1 MGADVIKIE
10 SNLRPDLTRSFFA
23 DGKTLMPGLN
33 QSVDFAVL
41 NYGKKSCTINMTLPR
56 GRELVKEI
64 IKVSDI
70 VTENFGGPVM
80 DRWGLGYS
88 DLKKVK
94 PDIIMYSGSGFGR
107 TGPYRELPAYA
118 PIVDAF
124 AGFLALNGYFG
135 SQPCPFGVGGWSDLT
150 AAQHGVFAILAA
162 LHHRSK
168 TGEGQCIDLSMTEV
182 VESLLPDAIMEYTM
196 NDRVQEPQGN
206 RDIAMA
212 PHGCYRCEGDDE
224 WVTIAIYSD
233 EDWKAF
239 CDAIGNPEWATDD
252 RFHDGLSRW
261 KNQEAIDS
269 LIQEWTK
276 EYAPHEVVEILQ
288 KARVMAGSSLSP
300 QGVVQDRHLE
310 ERGFFIDIDHPEMG
324 AVRLARLPWNLSDC
338 PPGNYQHAPS
348 IGEHNDYVFREL
360 LNMPEEEIA
369 QLEQEQVIL

>member
-1 MGADVIKIE
+1 
-10 SNLRPDLTRSFFA
+10 
-23 DGKTLMPGLN
+23 
-33 QSVDFAVL
+33 
-41 NYGKKSCTINMTLPR
+41 
-56 GRELVKEI
+56 
-64 IKVSDI
+64 
-70 VTENFGGPVM
+70 
-80 DRWGLGYS
+80 
-88 DLKKVK
+88 
-94 PDIIMYSGSGFGR
+94 MYSGSGFGR

-135 SQPCPFGVGGWSDLT
+135 RQPCPFGVGGWSDLT

-162 LHHRSK
+162 LHHRSR

-182 VESLLPDAIMEYTM
+182 VESLLPDAILDYTM

-206 RDIAMA
+206 RDIVMA
-212 PHGCYRCEGDDE
+212 PHGCYRCQGDDE

-233 EDWKAF
+233 EDWNAF
-239 CDAIGNPEWATDD
+239 CGAIGNPEWTMDE
-252 RFHDGLSRW
+252 RFRDGLNRW
-261 KNQEAIDS
+261 KNQEEIDR
-269 LIQEWTK
+269 LIQDWTK
-276 EYAPHEVVEILQ
+276 KYAPHEVVEILQ

-338 PPGNYQHAPS
+338 PPGIYQHAPS

-360 LNMPEEEIA
+360 LSMSEEEIA
-369 QLEQEQVIL
+369 QLQEEQVIL